1 VSAILLLFISSPPN
15 PVVEPWAM
23 SSKEEEFAELFS
35 AVQQRLFGTLVSML
49 RNSEDAR
56 DVLQQ
61 AAVTAWENFD
71 DFQTGTDFFRWLAT
85 LAKYETL
92 TFINY
97 KRRSK
102 LYFNQELMDQLVD
115 DASGLTN
122 EVVEA
127 RCTALQECI
136 QKLADADRKL
146 IDCRYAH
153 GLGSHATAE
162 LLDRSQTS
170 VCNSL
175 RRIRQALL
183 VCINRTLFGEQTT

>member
-1 VSAILLLFISSPPN
+1 MP
-15 PVVEPWAM
+15 
-23 SSKEEEFAELFS
+23 SKEEEFAELFG
-35 AVQQRLFGTLVSML
+35 AAQQRLFGMLVSMM
-49 RNSEDAR
+49 RNSEDAQ
-56 DVLQQ
+56 DILQQ
-61 AAVTAWENFD
+61 TAVTAWENFS
-71 DFQTGTDFFRWLAT
+71 DFKAGTDFFRWIAT

-115 DASGLTN
+115 DAGGVSDELI
-122 EVVEA
+122 EA
-127 RCTALQECI
+127 RCTALRECI
-136 QKLADADRKL
+136 QKLADTDRKI

-153 GLGSHATAE
+153 GLGSHGTAK
-162 LLDRSQTS
+162 LLDRSQAS

-183 VCINRTLFGEQTT
+183 QCIKRTLSEEQMA

>member
-1 VSAILLLFISSPPN
+1 MP
-15 PVVEPWAM
+15 
-23 SSKEEEFAELFS
+23 SKEEEFAELFS
-35 AVQQRLFGTLVSML
+35 AAQQRLFGMLVSML

-61 AAVTAWENFD
+61 TAVTAWENFD

-102 LYFNQELMDQLVD
+102 LYFNQGLMDQLVD
-115 DASGLTN
+115 DASGMSN
-122 EVVEA
+122 ELIEA
-127 RCTALQECI
+127 RCTALRECI

-162 LLDRSQTS
+162 LLDRSQAS

-175 RRIRQALL
+175 RRVRQALL
-183 VCINRTLFGEQTT
+183 VCINRTLLREQTT

>member
-1 VSAILLLFISSPPN
+1 MP
-15 PVVEPWAM
+15 
-23 SSKEEEFAELFS
+23 SKEEEFAELFG
-35 AVQQRLFGTLVSML
+35 AAQQRLLGMLISML

-61 AAVTAWENFD
+61 TAVTAWENYS
-71 DFQTGTDFFRWLAT
+71 DFQAGTDFFRWMAA

-102 LYFNQELMDQLVD
+102 LYFKQEMMDQLVD
-115 DASGLTN
+115 DASGLSDETI
-122 EVVEA
+122 ES
-127 RCTALQECI
+127 RCTALRECLK
-136 QKLADADRKL
+136 KLADADRKL

-153 GLGSHATAE
+153 GLGSGATAA
-162 LLDRSQTS
+162 LLDRPQAS

-175 RRIRQALL
+175 RRIRQSLQL
-183 VCINRTLFGEQTT
+183 CINSTLSREQTS